1 MISDS
6 ERLVVLLEA
15 RIRDFEKNF
24 QKASGTADRNYYRM
38 RRSSKSATRQM
49 EQDMVRSTSQ
59 INKALA
65 ASSAKIGAFGKAA
78 IGGFLGGIVAGGVAG
93 VVAQIGQV
101 ANSIAQVGDEA
112 KRAGVSVEAF
122 QEWKFVAEQNR
133 IGIDQMTDGLKELN
147 LRADEFVQTGKGSG
161 AEAFMRLGYSAE
173 ELKKKLDDPSA
184 LLLEI
189 IGRLGAF
196 DRAAQIRISDELFG
210 GSAGERFVELLDQGE
225 AGIRATI
232 QRAHELGV
240 VMDEQMIAKAAE
252 IDRRFN
258 EISTTV
264 GTNLK
269 SAIVSATDSL
279 IDFVNSFRDFEN
291 QRSSALDSKLADL
304 GRERLEI
311 EAEILRIRDE
321 QRNNQSVTAQAEN
334 RVLEGTIAAKKEQLA
349 DLSRQEAEILAI
361 LGQRTL
367 TKPTDRT
374 WTPPDPPPG
383 GFGGSTRDKEAEA
396 ATRQADAVR
405 KLISDL
411 EHELEIIG
419 QSNTEKEIANTL
431 RRAGVHA
438 ASEEGKQ
445 IAGLV
450 RQIEAETEAQEQ
462 VRQAVEARS
471 QALDN
476 LYQAGADGLLS
487 VVDGSVKAEDAVKK
501 LIIQLALAAAQAAI
515 LGSGPLSGLFGGGG
529 FGSLFGGILGGL
541 FGGGGGA
548 LGGFSIG
555 SFYAKGGAF
564 DPSGEITA
572 FAKGGV
578 VDRATVF
585 PFAKG
590 IGLMGEAGPEA
601 IMPLRRGRDGRL
613 GVSAHAPAANSNGGQ
628 SVVVNQTFQISGAV
642 SSDEIKAAIREQA
655 ARTKADIEGNFA
667 RTFEKNRKAG
677 TL

>member
-1 MISDS
+1 M
-6 ERLVVLLEA
+6 
-15 RIRDFEKNF
+15 
-24 QKASGTADRNYYRM
+24 
-38 RRSSKSATRQM
+38 
-49 EQDMVRSTSQ
+49 
-59 INKALA
+59 
-65 ASSAKIGAFGKAA
+65 
-78 IGGFLGGIVAGGVAG
+78 
-93 VVAQIGQV
+93 
-101 ANSIAQVGDEA
+101 
-112 KRAGVSVEAF
+112 
-122 QEWKFVAEQNR
+122 
-133 IGIDQMTDGLKELN
+133 
-147 LRADEFVQTGKGSG
+147 
-161 AEAFMRLGYSAE
+161 
-173 ELKKKLDDPSA
+173 
-184 LLLEI
+184 
-189 IGRLGAF
+189 
-196 DRAAQIRISDELFG
+196 
-210 GSAGERFVELLDQGE
+210 
-225 AGIRATI
+225 
-232 QRAHELGV
+232 
-240 VMDEQMIAKAAE
+240 
-252 IDRRFN
+252 
-258 EISTTV
+258 
-264 GTNLK
+264 
-269 SAIVSATDSL
+269 
-279 IDFVNSFRDFEN
+279 NSFRDFEN